1 MCINILQNQDIKARE
16 HMQTCFL
23 FFGFCFANI
32 LLDRFYCNYILI
44 LIIFEMGY
52 SNFMPIFDFFFLFEG
67 ILHGYHCLHILYFQS
82 DRILRLN

>member
-44 LIIFEMGY
+44 LIIFEMEY
-52 SNFMPIFDFFFLFEG
+52 SNFMPIFDFYFFLKEFYMSITVCIYCIFSLIG
-67 ILHGYHCLHILYFQS
+67 F
-82 DRILRLN
+82 